1 MDMSKSAFAQ
11 TIINKLKSAISTD
24 GGSYQTA
31 TATSAMAAVAQG
43 ITEYLIA
50 NTQVQIAY
58 TGIIPG
64 TPPVPDPV
72 VADVFKIVG
81 ACAPPSPSDNFG
93 AWIKKIEANIIAGFN
108 LAPMGNA
115 CVVFV
120 TKPFLNVGIKTQIG
134 DLTSTHDVQDE
145 NPQQKVWEV
154 ICGDIMDWINSLA
167 MNTIPGAAS
176 RPSGPSTGTA
186 SITKITIT

>member
-1 MDMSKSAFAQ
+1 MSKSAFAQ
-11 TIINKLKSAISTD
+11 TIIGKLKAAISTD
-24 GGSYQTA
+24 GGSYQSA

-43 ITEYLIA
+43 ITEYIIA
-50 NTQVQIAY
+50 NTQVQIVY

-64 TPPVPDPV
+64 TPPVPDPIV
-72 VADVFKIVG
+72 TDVFNVIG
-81 ACAPPSPSDNFG
+81 TCAPPSPSDNFDV
-93 AWIKKIEANIIAGFN
+93 WIKQIEANIIAGFT

-115 CVVFV
+115 GVVFA
-120 TKPFLNVGIKTQIG
+120 TKPFLNIGVKTQIG

-145 NPQQKVWEV
+145 SPQQKVWEI
-154 ICGDIMDWINSLA
+154 ICGDIIDWINGSA
-167 MNTIPGAAS
+167 MNPIPGGAS